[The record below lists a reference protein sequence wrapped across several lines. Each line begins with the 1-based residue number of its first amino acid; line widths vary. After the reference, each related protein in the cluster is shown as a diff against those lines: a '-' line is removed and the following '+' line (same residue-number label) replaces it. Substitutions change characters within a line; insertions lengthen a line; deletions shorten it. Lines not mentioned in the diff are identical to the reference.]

1 MNPHHNSLAPR
12 CPTQSQRLTPKHAF
26 VTAHALDLLALLFLS
41 AFHVFEV
48 AGNPL
53 LFAALVHKLRAVLAE
68 CRDAVQGEFVVFS
81 YQGCRAGNNH
91 GGYSFVSLKEFFHLL
106 RWNGNEVRFD
116 VLGVLNEAAGVD
128 NGSKGLGR

>member
-12 CPTQSQRLTPKHAF
+12 CPTQSQCLTPELAF

-48 AGNPL
+48 AGNPF

-68 CRDAVQGEFVVFS
+68 CRDAVQGEFVVLS
-81 YQGCRAGNNH
+81 HQGCGPGNNH
-91 GGYSFVSLKEFFHLL
+91 RRYGFVSLKEFFHLL
-106 RWNGNEVRFD
+106 RWNGNEVCFD